1 MAENKVIL
9 EFVGDVS
16 GLKPAIDTL
25 SQLGNLS
32 EEQVTAFK
40 KANEQFAKASQQAN
54 NTEKSVSKLATS
66 YKQVAGA
73 VSGKAIA
80 EPINQMAKATEQA
93 TQKIGKLNENTK
105 TLKQQLRE
113 LQNDL
118 QSGKLTGAAFDE
130 GIQKAALMKDQ
141 IIDVNNRVK
150 ALATDGV
157 DVALRGFGD
166 LATGALGAFSAA
178 QGAAALFGDENED
191 LQKALLKVQGAMAL
205 LNGVQ
210 AVNNTLQEDSAFRVG
225 LSTAAQ
231 KANAVATN
239 ISARAVTF
247 FGQASAAAWATAT
260 LGLSVLITAVI
271 ALAMN
276 FEKVGKALGFIDEEN
291 NKLNSTLQQQLE
303 VQRKLR
309 LEKQKRIKD
318 LQDQL
323 DLEVELLKL
332 SGADPKAIK
341 EKEINALQAQRQEK
355 LNKILEITE
364 KIERLT
370 NMGAAKRLA
379 VYNIDAERFEILKKE
394 ANEQI
399 KSLEK
404 EEQILEAKT
413 LGLEKTKDTN
423 KEVEKSGDVL
433 NNYIKQLQTFYTT
446 LTGAEPTQ
454 VEKVAKRAA
463 EIYIATLKRELE
475 KSKPDFAKQLGELLS
490 TKLPDPPP
498 IKIDIDLQKAI
509 VRQKYFKEQFAQ
521 DLVQGL
527 TTAFDAAFQI
537 AATNRQSQFEEEN
550 QLLEQRR
557 ERELA
562 NKNLTESQKAAIDK
576 KYQKEQAA
584 LRAKQF
590 RAEQQA
596 AIAQAIINGA
606 LAVTNILATTPKADF
621 GVATFALLALNAV
634 QTAAQ
639 VAVISSQKAPKFA
652 KGGWI
657 GGKPHSQGGTLI
669 EAEKDEFMVRKSVA
683 RQNKSFLEAFNKTG
697 NVPKALDLVG
707 FMPSIKDNDLIVMEN
722 KTNIDYS
729 KLGRAVARE
738 MSKLPQSELEVNYRG
753 LLTSIS
759 GQQSLIEWQKR
770 KYN

>member
-66 YKQVAGA
+66 FKQVSGA
-73 VSGKAIA
+73 VAGKAIV
-80 EPINQMAKATEQA
+80 EPLNQMAKATENA
-93 TQKIGKLNENTK
+93 TAKTV
-105 TLKQQLRE
+105 TLKGQLRQLKAE
-113 LQNDL
+113 LAGLDEGSVEFEKVAQRAAQLEDQIGDVNERVRVLASDTFKFDAAVDAVR
-118 QSGKLTGAAFDE
+118 GVTAAFS
-130 GIQKAALMKDQ
+130 
-141 IIDVNNRVK
+141 V
-150 ALATDGV
+150 
-157 DVALRGFGD
+157 
-166 LATGALGAFSAA
+166 A
-178 QGAAALFGDENED
+178 QGAAALFGNESED
-191 LQKALLKVQGAMAL
+191 VQKALLKVQGATAL
-205 LNGVQ
+205 LTGVQ
-210 AVNNTLQEDSAFRVG
+210 EIANQVTGQGAAKLFILN
-225 LSTAAQ
+225 AAQ

-239 ISARAVTF
+239 ISARAVAF

-309 LEKQKRIKD
+309 LEKQNRIKD

-332 SGADPKAIK
+332 SGADPKAIR

-355 LNKILEITE
+355 LNKILEISE
-364 KIERLT
+364 KIDKLRF
-370 NMGAAKRLA
+370 MDAKKREA
-379 VYNIDAERFEILKKE
+379 EYGIDVAKFEILKKE
-394 ANEQI
+394 ANEKI

-413 LGLEKTKDTN
+413 LGLERTKDTN

-433 NNYIKQLQTFYTT
+433 NNYIKQLQAFYTT

-463 EIYIATLKRELE
+463 EIYIATLKSELE

-490 TKLPDPPP
+490 TKLDVPPV
-498 IKIDIDLQKAI
+498 KIDIDLQKAI
-509 VRQKYFKEQFAQ
+509 ERQKYFKEQLGA
-521 DLVQGL
+521 DIVQGL

-537 AATNRQSQFEEEN
+537 AANNRGAQFEEEQR
-550 QLLEQRR
+550 QLDQRR

-639 VAVISSQKAPKFA
+639 IAVISSQKAPKFA

-657 GGKPHSQGGTLI
+657 GGKPHSQGGTII

-683 RQNKSFLEAFNKTG
+683 SKNKSFLEAFNKTG

-707 FMPSIKDNDLIVMEN
+707 FMPQIKDNDLIVMEN

>member
-1 MAENKVIL
+1 VAENKVIL

-66 YKQVAGA
+66 FKQVSGA
-73 VSGKAIA
+73 VAGKAIV
-80 EPINQMAKATEQA
+80 EPLNQMAKATENA
-93 TQKIGKLNENTK
+93 TAKTV
-105 TLKQQLRE
+105 TLKGQLRALKAE
-113 LQNDL
+113 LAGLDEGSVEFEKVAQRAAQLEDQIGDVNERVRVLASDTFKFDAAVDAVR
-118 QSGKLTGAAFDE
+118 GVTAAFS
-130 GIQKAALMKDQ
+130 
-141 IIDVNNRVK
+141 V
-150 ALATDGV
+150 
-157 DVALRGFGD
+157 
-166 LATGALGAFSAA
+166 A
-178 QGAAALFGDENED
+178 QGAAALFGNESED
-191 LQKALLKVQGAMAL
+191 VQKALLKVQGATAL
-205 LNGVQ
+205 LTGVQ
-210 AVNNTLQEDSAFRVG
+210 EIANQVTGQGAAKLFILN
-225 LSTAAQ
+225 AAQ

-239 ISARAVTF
+239 ISARAVAF

-309 LEKQKRIKD
+309 LEKQNRIKD

-332 SGADPKAIK
+332 SGADPKAIR

-413 LGLEKTKDTN
+413 LGLERTKDTN

-490 TKLPDPPP
+490 GKKDVPP
-498 IKIDIDLQKAI
+498 IKIPVELQKSI
-509 VRQKYFKEQFAQ
+509 NFKKFIDEELPAL
-521 DLVQGL
+521 LVDAGQQISN
-527 TTAFDAAFQI
+527 AFFQI
-537 AATNRQSQFEEEN
+537 LGQNRQAQFEEEQR
-550 QLLEQRR
+550 QLDQRR

-562 NKNLTESQKAAIDK
+562 NKNLTESQKAVIDK
-576 KYQKEQAA
+576 KYQKQQAE

-590 RAEQQA
+590 RADQQA

-606 LAVTNILATTPKADF
+606 LAVTRIFATAGGALSPAAIAS
-621 GVATFALLALNAV
+621 VALTNVA
-634 QTAAQ
+634 TAAQ
-639 VAVISSQKAPKFA
+639 IAVISSQKAPKFA